1 MHLTQ
6 MCVDLGSTRRIVKD
20 CLKKD
25 KTMSATRCETGL
37 VMLLTPSSTPTSTG
51 SLFLRQ
57 ECHYTHGD
65 THKQVIYLF
74 RTITVDLEEPGI
86 SVGMDEKTHL
96 CFYLDT

>member
-1 MHLTQ
+1 MVLHMNLTH
-6 MCVDLGSTRRIVKD
+6 MWVDLGSARRIVKD

-57 ECHYTHGD
+57 ECRYTHGD
-65 THKQVIYLF
+65 THKDRSYLP
-74 RTITVDLEEPGI
+74 V
-86 SVGMDEKTHL
+86 
-96 CFYLDT
+96 